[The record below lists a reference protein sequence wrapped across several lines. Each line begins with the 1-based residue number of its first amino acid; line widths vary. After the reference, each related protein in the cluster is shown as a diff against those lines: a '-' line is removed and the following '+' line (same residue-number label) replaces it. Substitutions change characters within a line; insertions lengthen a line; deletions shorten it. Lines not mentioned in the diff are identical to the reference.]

1 MLKNIFNIEINN
13 RKTLQMVFSFTVV
26 VLGDNQSS
34 CQVAGYKAAQTNK
47 KLNLLSKQMCFY

>member
-26 VLGDNQSS
+26 VLGDNQNSY
-34 CQVAGYKAAQTNK
+34 QVAGY
-47 KLNLLSKQMCFY
+47 